1 MFEEKAQEAGQESR
15 DEAAPPAVE
24 EQPPVESSANLDAI
38 FGGSEPPEETVP
50 EEQSP
55 AVEEQPADLGAMFG
69 GGESAE
75 VNLDS
80 VFDKGEAEQPARE
93 EAEIPDSAADL
104 GAIFGGESQVG
115 QPAADEAAA
124 QAIEQNQKEEA
135 LPEEENEEASQ
146 SEGTVAKETVEQEV
160 QSESTDEAVSAETQA
175 PSGTAG
181 EAADLNAMFGE
192 EAVEKV
198 RETDKPDMTAVQDK
212 QTETQEVS
220 TDEKSEE
227 PPAEIVVEVP
237 VVPEDR
243 EEELEEKLEE
253 TQEKLEEKTE
263 TEHVEE
269 SAADDAAAIYT
280 LLPGN
285 DSALCVLKLETGS
298 VRVIRGLLAAM
309 DGSLSLDGEVL
320 TGSGLAWMGQGNL
333 TPVVVRYTEGMTVRI
348 DRVAVR
354 PVGLTRE
361 TCGIGSVPSLCK
373 FRGKGNNILVFVSG
387 RTKKLSVSPGLKV
400 RGGSVVASDPG
411 VVFKEDGSE
420 FLSVSGEGMLIIT
433 G

>member
-1 MFEEKAQEAGQESR
+1 M
-15 DEAAPPAVE
+15 
-24 EQPPVESSANLDAI
+24 
-38 FGGSEPPEETVP
+38 
-50 EEQSP
+50 
-55 AVEEQPADLGAMFG
+55 
-69 GGESAE
+69 
-75 VNLDS
+75 
-80 VFDKGEAEQPARE
+80 
-93 EAEIPDSAADL
+93 
-104 GAIFGGESQVG
+104 
-115 QPAADEAAA
+115 
-124 QAIEQNQKEEA
+124 
-135 LPEEENEEASQ
+135 PEEENEEASQ
-146 SEGTVAKETVEQEV
+146 SEGTVAEETVEQEV
-160 QSESTDEAVSAETQA
+160 QSESTDKAVSAETQA

-181 EAADLNAMFGE
+181 EAADLNAMFGG
-192 EAVEKV
+192 EAVEEV
-198 RETDKPDMTAVQDK
+198 REPDKPDMTAVQDK

-243 EEELEEKLEE
+243 EEEPEGKLEE

-263 TEHVEE
+263 TGPVEE